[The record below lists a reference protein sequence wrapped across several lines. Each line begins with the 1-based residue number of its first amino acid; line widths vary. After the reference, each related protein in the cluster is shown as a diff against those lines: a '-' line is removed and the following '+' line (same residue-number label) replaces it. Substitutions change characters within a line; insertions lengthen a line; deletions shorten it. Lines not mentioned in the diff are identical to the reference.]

1 MARAGIN
8 KALVQRARD
17 ALLARDLAPS
27 IEAVRAELGHT
38 GSKTTI
44 LRYLRE
50 LDVAEPHPPQVNL
63 SEELQALL
71 QSLAERLADE
81 AQATVAG
88 ERARLERQ
96 QATYQQQRA
105 VDTARHEQLQI
116 AHAAEVAAHQQLRLR
131 EQRLLDQLQLAEG
144 ERQRLEEA
152 CRQQLQ
158 LLEERATTIQSF
170 EAKHQQARESL
181 EHFRQQQQ
189 LQRQEELQRHDQQ
202 LGQLQAEVR
211 GLREQLAVRQEELTQ
226 LYRDLERSTSTQSYQ
241 HQQLRQLE
249 RELNSAQQQLAAETV
264 LVNLAHQQGEK
275 MASEITQLREKSKYY
290 LLAHRHDLRL
300 LRLQAQQLARLQGSL
315 EPGSHDNSTPQ

>member
-17 ALLARDLAPS
+17 ALLARGLTPS

-71 QSLAERLADE
+71 QSLAERLANE
-81 AQATVAG
+81 AQATVAV

-96 QATYQQQRA
+96 QAAYQHQRA
-105 VDTARHEQLQI
+105 VETARFEQLQ
-116 AHAAEVAAHQQLRLR
+116 VAYTVEMENHRLLRLR
-131 EQRLLDQLQLAEG
+131 EVQLADQLQLLEG
-144 ERQRLEEA
+144 ERQRLEEG
-152 CRQQLQ
+152 CRQQLH
-158 LLEERATTIQSF
+158 LLEERATTIQSL

-181 EHFRQQQQ
+181 EHFRQQHQ

-202 LGQLQAEVR
+202 FSQLQAEVR

-226 LYRDLERSTSTQSYQ
+226 LYRDLERATSAQGYQ
-241 HQQLRQLE
+241 QQQLRQLE
-249 RELNSAQQQLAAETV
+249 REMNSAQQNLAAEKR
-264 LVNLAHQQGEK
+264 LMNQAHQQAEK
-275 MASEITQLREKSKYY
+275 MASEITLLREKSRSY
-290 LLAHRHDLRL
+290 LLAHRHDQRL
-300 LRLQAQQLARLQGSL
+300 LRVQAQHLTRLQGL
-315 EPGSHDNSTPQ
+315 TEPGTPDSPMPQ